1 MKICIA
7 NIMKSDATNQI
18 RYRKFLVRKQTIIK
32 FFLCCKS
39 EKFDRTKGRKSS
51 KIIESRNL
59 WWAKQLRKKGSSI
72 YALRNNNNKRD
83 NKMLLIFRDFVAR
96 IHADSF
102 VEGSTG
108 VARFTFPFKMQ
119 SILQHSYSCGYI

>member
-1 MKICIA
+1 MQQI
-7 NIMKSDATNQI
+7 KSDTEN
-18 RYRKFLVRKQTIIK
+18 FLVRKQTIIK
-32 FFLCCKS
+32 FFLFCKS
-39 EKFDRTKGRKSS
+39 EKKNLNAQKEEKVQKNNREQKIFDGR
-51 KIIESRNL
+51 NNC
-59 WWAKQLRKKGSSI
+59 AKKGSSI

-108 VARFTFPFKMQ
+108 VA
-119 SILQHSYSCGYI
+119 